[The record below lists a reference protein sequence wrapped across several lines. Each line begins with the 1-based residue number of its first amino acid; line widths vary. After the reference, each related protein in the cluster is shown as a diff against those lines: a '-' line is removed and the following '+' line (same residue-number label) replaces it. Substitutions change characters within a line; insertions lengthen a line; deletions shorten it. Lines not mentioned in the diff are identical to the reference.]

1 MELTGVAD
9 PALCGVQMPPGLG
22 KGAGSRSRRQPSLGA
37 NGRRQDGAQAFA
49 VGRWGFPRTLPGG
62 GRKLVFYSSSHCTAR
77 PAPRGLSRAPLPD
90 RGSGKDKWASV
101 AGSAVPWPVIQG
113 ITDWHRT
120 WTHHHS
126 INDLVKSIKIKCT
139 SPCRGPCQD
148 PQRCTSKSAGE
159 AAQGQSTCPAKE
171 TETGR
176 RTAPLLG
183 PSSSDP
189 PFTSVS
195 AWARGGRGL

>member
-90 RGSGKDKWASV
+90 RGSGKDKFASM

-113 ITDWHRT
+113 ITDWHRVVNRT

-159 AAQGQSTCPAKE
+159 AAQGQSPCPAKG
-171 TETGR
+171 TETGS
-176 RTAPLLG
+176 RTAPLHG
-183 PSSSDP
+183 PQQ
-189 PFTSVS
+189 
-195 AWARGGRGL
+195 L